1 MSILSV
7 GIERGKELGLAEGL
21 KAGHKS
27 GLAQGL
33 AQAELTK
40 KVFRLFISGKTAE
53 EIAAELK
60 LSIEEVNAILE

>member
-7 GIERGKELGLAEGL
+7 GIEYGKELGLAE
-21 KAGHKS
+21 GHKS

-33 AQAELTK
+33 AQADLTK
-40 KVFRLFISGKTAE
+40 KVFRLSISGKSAE